1 MVVGPLRIRLFE
13 VVFFLYLNLILGEA
27 ATQRIFFS
35 FFQKKHYRLTL
46 DGSVSCYI
54 MLRNIK
60 RTKQN
65 KGDTP

>member
-46 DGSVSCYI
+46 DGSVVCSI
-54 MLRNIK
+54 DFRSK
-60 RTKQN
+60 KTDK
-65 KGDTP
+65 TE